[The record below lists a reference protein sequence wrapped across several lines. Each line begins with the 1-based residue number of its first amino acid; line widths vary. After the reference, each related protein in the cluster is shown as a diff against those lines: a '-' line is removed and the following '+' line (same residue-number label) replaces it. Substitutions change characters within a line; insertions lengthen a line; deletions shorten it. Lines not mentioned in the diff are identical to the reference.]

1 MTRQRPIALVSG
13 GSRGIGRAVVLR
25 LAEAGHDVSFCY
37 RSDGA
42 AAAEVTELV
51 KERGGRAHA
60 QQVDVGD
67 PAAVSAYVR
76 ATEELLGPIDAV
88 VTSAGITRD
97 APTVLLTDAAWREVL
112 HTNLGGTFH
121 VCRAAAFGMVKR
133 RRGAIV
139 TLSSISGVYGHAGQ
153 PNYSAAKAGICGFT
167 RALAK
172 EVAGRG
178 VRVNAVAPGFIDT
191 DMTAALPP
199 AALRSAT
206 ERIPMGRT
214 GRAEE
219 VADLVEF
226 LLSDRASYITAQVF
240 GVDGGLVI

>member
-1 MTRQRPIALVSG
+1 MTLQRPIAMVTG

-25 LAEAGHDVSFCY
+25 LADAGYDVSFCY
-37 RSDGA
+37 RSDDT
-42 AAAEVTELV
+42 AAAEVTDLV
-51 KERGGRAHA
+51 KERGARVHA
-60 QQVDVGD
+60 QQVDVAD

-76 ATEELLGPIDAV
+76 ATEGLLGPIDAL

-97 APTVLLTDAAWREVL
+97 APTVLLADAAWQDVL
-112 HTNLGGTFH
+112 RTNLDGTFH
-121 VCRAAAFGMVKR
+121 ACRAAVFGMIKR

-139 TLSSISGVYGHAGQ
+139 TLSSVSGVYGNAGQ

-172 EVAGRG
+172 EVAPRG

-199 AALRSAT
+199 AALRAAT

-240 GVDGGLVI
+240 GIDGGLVV